1 MMEFAL
7 EFEDG
12 RRILR
17 SFELPLSIGRDE
29 ASGLRL
35 RGWRVARHHA
45 CIMAREG
52 EVWIEDFGSLAGT
65 EVNGRR
71 VALYGPLHANDEI
84 VIGPCLLR
92 VLGLPGASSTSCVS
106 PASYAAGAS
115 SAFGEPSSSAPS
127 APSASSAPP
136 ASAAIPSFGASS
148 ASGPTLPTGSA
159 VDTLDILKR
168 PSGVVAEPV
177 RVHDTVRRSG
187 GMAEPRPPRARG
199 SANAANPPTWGPAD
213 TANRPPGGSN
223 DVANAPAWAL
233 ADAANLPTGGPAR
246 TANSPTGGPASMAS
260 PGLDKSAGV
269 RNPPSGGLADA
280 RNPSSDRS
288 AGTGNP
294 SSGRSAGMA
303 NPLSGRS
310 AGMAKAPPGGPV
322 DMANPAPAALAEA
335 SAPPPHS
342 ADGLALRRRLHGRLI
357 EALQLRR
364 RDIGLMSDEALRAE
378 AAKVLSALIA
388 EDEAPPQGMDREA
401 LARDLLDEAVGLGP
415 LEALLADPEVTEIM
429 VNRHDEIFVEVRGR
443 LRRYPRAFSGE
454 QAVLGVIERIVA
466 PLGRRIDD
474 SSPMVDARLRD
485 GSRVNAVIA
494 PIALRGASLTIRK
507 FPARRLG
514 MADLLAAGALDEHI
528 AAFLQACVRHKKNLI
543 VSGGTGS
550 GKTSLLNILSNAIPD
565 GERVV
570 TIEDAAELRLNHRHL
585 VSLEAR
591 PANLE
596 GRGRIEIRDLVRNAL
611 RMRPDRIVVGECRG
625 GEAFDMLAAMNTGH
639 EGSLTTLHANSP
651 RDALGRLETMI
662 LMAGMDLPLAAVR
675 EHVASSIDVI
685 VQLARTPDGRRMVS
699 SVVEVAGMEA
709 GRIQTQE
716 LFRGE
721 AGPPAVFSG
730 CGLLPDCFARQP
742 QVLEASLFSHRTV
755 REVEESVIFGST
767 VRGNGESVAF
777 GAAP

>member
-1 MMEFAL
+1 MMETAL

-12 RRILR
+12 RRILQ
-17 SFELPLSIGRDE
+17 SFQLPLSIGRDE

-45 CIMAREG
+45 RLMAREG
-52 EVWIEDFGSLAGT
+52 EVWVEDFGALAGT

-71 VALYGPLHANDEI
+71 VALYGPLRVNDEV

-92 VLGLPGASSTSCVS
+92 VLGLPGTLSAPGTAVE
-106 PASYAAGAS
+106 PPGEAAAGL
-115 SAFGEPSSSAPS
+115 G
-127 APSASSAPP
+127 PP
-136 ASAAIPSFGASS
+136 ASGAVAAPASL
-148 ASGPTLPTGSA
+148 ADTERPESA
-159 VDTLDILKR
+159 VMEAAT
-168 PSGVVAEPV
+168 PSAE
-177 RVHDTVRRSG
+177 
-187 GMAEPRPPRARG
+187 
-199 SANAANPPTWGPAD
+199 
-213 TANRPPGGSN
+213 
-223 DVANAPAWAL
+223 
-233 ADAANLPTGGPAR
+233 
-246 TANSPTGGPASMAS
+246 
-260 PGLDKSAGV
+260 
-269 RNPPSGGLADA
+269 
-280 RNPSSDRS
+280 
-288 AGTGNP
+288 
-294 SSGRSAGMA
+294 
-303 NPLSGRS
+303 
-310 AGMAKAPPGGPV
+310 
-322 DMANPAPAALAEA
+322 
-335 SAPPPHS
+335 
-342 ADGLALRRRLHGRLI
+342 GLALRRRLHGRLI

-378 AAKVLSALIA
+378 ASKVLLSLIA
-388 EDEAPPQGMDREA
+388 EDEAPPRGQDREA

-415 LEALLADPEVTEIM
+415 LEGLLADPEVTEIM
-429 VNRHDEIFVEVRGR
+429 VNRHDEIFVEIRGR
-443 LRRYPRAFSGE
+443 LRRHPRAFSSE

-514 MADLLAAGALDEHI
+514 MADLLAVGALDEPI
-528 AAFLQACVRHKKNLI
+528 AVFLQACVRHKKNLI

-596 GRGRIEIRDLVRNAL
+596 GRGRVEIRDLVRNAL

-662 LMAGMDLPLAAVR
+662 LMAGMELPLAAVR

-685 VQLARTPDGRRMVS
+685 VQLLRTPDGRRMVG
-699 SVVEVAGMEA
+699 SVAEVTGMEG

-716 LFRGE
+716 LFRGQ
-721 AGPPAVFSG
+721 AGPPAVYSG
-730 CGLLPDCFARQP
+730 CGLLPDCFAREP
-742 QVLEASLFSHRTV
+742 HVVEAGLFSRRTV
-755 REVEESVIFGST
+755 CEAPHAD
-767 VRGNGESVAF
+767 AF
-777 GAAP
+777 GTAS

>member
-1 MMEFAL
+1 MMDVVL

-12 RRILR
+12 RRIPQSLA
-17 SFELPLSIGRDE
+17 LPLSIGRDE
-29 ASGLRL
+29 DSGLRI
-35 RGWRVARHHA
+35 RAWRVARRHA
-45 CIMAREG
+45 CIMMREG

-71 VALYGPLHANDEI
+71 VALYGPLDVNDEI

-92 VLGLPGASSTSCVS
+92 VLALPGSSRR
-106 PASYAAGAS
+106 PLQ
-115 SAFGEPSSSAPS
+115 APS
-127 APSASSAPP
+127 G
-136 ASAAIPSFGASS
+136 AA
-148 ASGPTLPTGSA
+148 ASGPVPGPDSRHGNDPATPMSA
-159 VDTLDILKR
+159 EGAPAPI
-168 PSGVVAEPV
+168 AEP
-177 RVHDTVRRSG
+177 HERR
-187 GMAEPRPPRARG
+187 
-199 SANAANPPTWGPAD
+199 
-213 TANRPPGGSN
+213 
-223 DVANAPAWAL
+223 L
-233 ADAANLPTGGPAR
+233 
-246 TANSPTGGPASMAS
+246 
-260 PGLDKSAGV
+260 
-269 RNPPSGGLADA
+269 
-280 RNPSSDRS
+280 
-288 AGTGNP
+288 
-294 SSGRSAGMA
+294 
-303 NPLSGRS
+303 
-310 AGMAKAPPGGPV
+310 
-322 DMANPAPAALAEA
+322 PAAE
-335 SAPPPHS
+335 
-342 ADGLALRRRLHGRLI
+342 GLALRRRLHDRLI

-388 EDEAPPQGMDREA
+388 EDETPPPDHERGA
-401 LARDLLDEAVGLGP
+401 LVRDLLDEAVGLGP
-415 LEALLADPEVTEIM
+415 LEALLADPEITEIM
-429 VNRHDEIFVEVRGR
+429 VNRHDEIFIEARGR
-443 LRRYPRAFSGE
+443 LRRHPRAFSSE

-514 MADLLAAGALDEHI
+514 MADLLAVGALDASI
-528 AAFLQACVRHKKNLI
+528 AEFLQACVRHKKNLI

-550 GKTSLLNILSNAIPD
+550 GKTSLLNILSNAIPE

-570 TIEDAAELRLNHRHL
+570 TIEDAAELRLNHQHL

-685 VQLARTPDGRRMVS
+685 VQLSRTPDGRRMVS
-699 SVVEVAGMEA
+699 SVVELTGMEG
-709 GRIQTQE
+709 GRIQLQE
-716 LFRGE
+716 LFHGQ
-721 AGPPAVFSG
+721 AGPPALYAG
-730 CGLLPDCFARQP
+730 CGILPDCFAQQP
-742 QVLEASLFSHRTV
+742 HAFEASLFSRRTV
-755 REVEESVIFGST
+755 CEDGQAAAF
-767 VRGNGESVAF
+767 GES
-777 GAAP
+777 P